1 MGFFCGCFYF
11 NGKYQ
16 RSLTISNLPTKIHEN
31 ITPVKVVSPFTEAGG
46 NWALMKLEPGKTF
59 HKPKPLFQKLDEAV
73 AEEER

>member
-1 MGFFCGCFYF
+1 M
-11 NGKYQ
+11 
-16 RSLTISNLPTKIHEN
+16 
-31 ITPVKVVSPFTEAGG
+31 KVVSPFTEAGG